1 MIHFM
6 TWMTDICKPYLP
18 WQQSKVCIIN
28 KTKCSCIP
36 ESFVVQRIHKRSF
49 LPSQTTNYY
58 LKINLDCDLF
68 SILQRTGQCVVRFQT
83 WAVIAPTLTNIVM
96 FNMFFRF
103 NIQKRLK
110 QLIHGFTNVYPRT
123 LTWCWME
130 DFLCS
135 KCDEWDIFAYL
146 DLLIADQCLQ
156 YFENNPSTI
165 HFPSRDNKGS
175 CHNNRRVSH
184 LITLCLAFKFKSKQ
198 TMLLFNMASLISFLL
213 HSEYRHLETFV
224 SYHLAFLI
232 GFWSANPKL
241 NQTFKFLIK

>member
-36 ESFVVQRIHKRSF
+36 ESNTFTKEVF
-49 LPSQTTNYY
+49 LPSHTTNYY

-68 SILQRTGQCVVRFQT
+68 SILQRTGHCVVLFQT

-110 QLIHGFTNVYPRT
+110 QLIHGFTNLCVPT
-123 LTWCWME
+123 NTDLVLDGGFSVQQMWWMRH
-130 DFLCS
+130 FCILRPS
-135 KCDEWDIFAYL
+135 NFRSMSSVFWKQSI
-146 DLLIADQCLQ
+146 
-156 YFENNPSTI
+156 NNPFS
-165 HFPSRDNKGS
+165 
-175 CHNNRRVSH
+175 
-184 LITLCLAFKFKSKQ
+184 
-198 TMLLFNMASLISFLL
+198 
-213 HSEYRHLETFV
+213 
-224 SYHLAFLI
+224 
-232 GFWSANPKL
+232 
-241 NQTFKFLIK
+241 IKRQQRQLP